1 LRKALKDVAE
11 LGKVEIVTLGGSF
24 IILLSCTVQAH
35 ILTHTM
41 FFILAVYVT
50 GPHKVLEPEFMTVEE
65 RQAAAEQEVSE
76 GVWLIFHFLKV
87 VS

>member
-1 LRKALKDVAE
+1 MFL
-11 LGKVEIVTLGGSF
+11 F
-24 IILLSCTVQAH
+24 
-35 ILTHTM
+35 LT
-41 FFILAVYVT
+41 VYVT